1 MRTATLCGLALFSAL
16 PVLAQKFEV
25 VSIKP
30 NDSNS
35 TNQSDGNSGGRFRAT
50 NISVRAL
57 IARAYGMP
65 QGQVMGPDWLETAR
79 YDVIAKFPEDFV
91 LSVPNLPQIQTMH
104 RNMLADRFKLQAHP
118 ETRSL
123 PAYALVVDKKG
134 SKLGDAREGCSASR
148 SNNYG
153 TFIGTC
159 ITMKSFAEFVSW
171 YADLPVVDMTSIN
184 GSYDV
189 NLKWTVE
196 RRQPDAADS
205 MVGTTLDIA
214 LQEQLGLK
222 LERRKAPID
231 VLIIDR
237 VEKPTEN

>member
-1 MRTATLCGLALFSAL
+1 MRLAILCALTVNAAL
-16 PVLAQKFEV
+16 GQKFEV

-35 TNQSDGNSGGRFRAT
+35 QNESDGNSGGRFRAT
-50 NISVRAL
+50 NIPVRAL

-65 QGQVMGPDWLETAR
+65 QAQVLGPDWLDAAR
-79 YDVIAKFPEDFV
+79 FDIVAKFPEGFV
-91 LSVPNLPQIQTMH
+91 LSVPNLLQVQAMH
-104 RNMLADRFKLQAHP
+104 RNMLADRFKLEAHT

-123 PAYALVVDKKG
+123 PAYALVIDKKG
-134 SKLGDAREGCSASR
+134 AKLGDAKEGCSASR

-171 YADLPVVDMTSIN
+171 YADLPVVDMTGVN

-196 RRQPDAADS
+196 RKRADAGDS
-205 MVGTTLDIA
+205 MVGTALDIA

-222 LERRKAPID
+222 LERRKLPID
-231 VLIIDR
+231 VLVVDR

>member
-1 MRTATLCGLALFSAL
+1 MRTSALFSLAL
-16 PVLAQKFEV
+16 LTASAALGQKFEV
-25 VSIKP
+25 ISIKP

-35 TNQSDGNSGGRFRAT
+35 TNESDGNSGGRFHAT
-50 NISVRAL
+50 NITLRAL

-65 QGQVMGPDWLETAR
+65 QGQVIGPDWLDTVR
-79 YDVIAKFPEDFV
+79 FDIIAKFPETFV
-91 LSVPNLPQIQTMH
+91 LSVANLPAVQEMH
-104 RNMLADRFKLQAHP
+104 RNMLADRFKLEAHP

-134 SKLGDAREGCSASR
+134 AKLGDPREGCSASR

-171 YADLPVVDMTSIN
+171 YADLPVVDMTGIN

-196 RRQPDAADS
+196 RRRPDAGDS

-231 VLIIDR
+231 VLIVDR